1 MRQTGAEVRVCVCG
15 DEGSGKSSLIM
26 SLVKD
31 IFVPHGLQAV
41 LPMITIP
48 PSIGTPENVTT
59 TIVDTSGMS
68 DIYHAASLTSR
79 DSKYEVGLTFGLWFM
94 LFGVGVA
101 LPQDRNTLRKEI
113 RRSNVICL
121 VYSDHYVGTVR
132 SVMGFSFQENW
143 RKHLLNVVCD

>member
-68 DIYHAASLTSR
+68 PYFLCQFSLL
-79 DSKYEVGLTFGLWFM
+79 VC
-94 LFGVGVA
+94 
-101 LPQDRNTLRKEI
+101 
-113 RRSNVICL
+113 SNYLITGNIKL
-121 VYSDHYVGTVR
+121 ADT
-132 SVMGFSFQENW
+132 
-143 RKHLLNVVCD
+143 